1 MIVILV
7 LVLILAIGAV
17 AFFFIETMSQKEEF
31 DELQKKYVVAVSED
45 KTFSPLFE
53 NQKDSQS
60 GGSNSAPDYSSNIKE
75 PGIDA

>member
-7 LVLILAIGAV
+7 LVLVLAIGAV

-31 DELQKKYVVAVSED
+31 DELQKKYVVAASEE
-45 KTFSPLFE
+45 KTSSPLFE

-60 GGSNSAPDYSSNIKE
+60 GTNSDPDYSSNSKE
-75 PGIDA
+75 PGDVA